1 MKSADLSLGKNFK
14 RLKRPTKI
22 RNHTDIKADLFEIFG
37 KWFFCASTTQHS
49 YLNDIWNPAC
59 SRGLYPQQDAA
70 YCPLFTV
77 WQSRIASLFSWTR
90 ERCCPPQL
98 EIIMKKLLPILIL
111 GSALSACASSGGYN
125 SSPYD
130 NRGGYND
137 DAYVEYQGQR
147 YRKTPAYIECAR
159 RDRNNQLLG
168 AGIGAV
174 VGGVVG
180 NEVEGGGTGAAVG
193 AAGGAAA
200 GIAIANKSCGK
211 YLDTRYD
218 DPRYDPYANS
228 PEGYTIN
235 GRTYYSE
242 RDVET
247 RIRYL
252 EDEDRRLANAPY
264 TPEVRYQRDQIRDE
278 LIELRE
284 LERRW

>member
-1 MKSADLSLGKNFK
+1 
-14 RLKRPTKI
+14 
-22 RNHTDIKADLFEIFG
+22 
-37 KWFFCASTTQHS
+37 
-49 YLNDIWNPAC
+49 
-59 SRGLYPQQDAA
+59 
-70 YCPLFTV
+70 
-77 WQSRIASLFSWTR
+77 
-90 ERCCPPQL
+90 
-98 EIIMKKLLPILIL
+98 MKKLLPVLIL

-125 SSPYD
+125 SGPYD
-130 NRGGYND
+130 SRGGYND
-137 DAYVEYQGQR
+137 DAFVEYQGQR

-180 NEVEGGGTGAAVG
+180 NEVEGGGAGAAVG

-211 YLDTRYD
+211 YLDARYQ
-218 DPRYDPYANS
+218 DPQYNPYADS

-252 EDEDRRLANAPY
+252 EDEDRRLSNAPY
-264 TPEVRYQRDQIRDE
+264 TSDVRYQRDQIRDE
-278 LIELRE
+278 LDQLRD

>member
-1 MKSADLSLGKNFK
+1 MPSIHNLARPHRLSVFLD
-14 RLKRPTKI
+14 P
-22 RNHTDIKADLFEIFG
+22 
-37 KWFFCASTTQHS
+37 
-49 YLNDIWNPAC
+49 
-59 SRGLYPQQDAA
+59 
-70 YCPLFTV
+70 
-77 WQSRIASLFSWTR
+77 
-90 ERCCPPQL
+90 ERCRPPQL
-98 EIIMKKLLPILIL
+98 ETIMKKLLPVLIL

-125 SSPYD
+125 DPYND
-130 NRGGYND
+130 AGYNSGYND

-159 RDRNNQLLG
+159 RDRNSQLLG

-180 NEVEGGGTGAAVG
+180 NEVEGGGAGAAVG

-211 YLDTRYD
+211 YLDTRYE
-218 DPRYDPYANS
+218 DPRYDPYAGS
-228 PEGYTIN
+228 SEGYTIN
-235 GRTYYSE
+235 GRTYYNE

-252 EDEDRRLANAPY
+252 ENEDRRLASQPY
-264 TPEVRYQRDQIRDE
+264 NNDVRYQRDQIRDE
-278 LIELRE
+278 IEDLRD